1 MKTNTA
7 ADEGHR
13 SPYWVSGEAAA
24 TVKTKHRPAGK
35 RRAMRIAASLSGAA
49 ALRGPLVT
57 SGRTPCTLWPALLPH
72 TEICEGRASGRGE
85 GGSAALQVAGRTT
98 RRANYC

>member
-24 TVKTKHRPAGK
+24 TVKMKHQPARK
-35 RRAMRIAASLSGAA
+35 RREMRLAARLA
-49 ALRGPLVT
+49 V
-57 SGRTPCTLWPALLPH
+57 
-72 TEICEGRASGRGE
+72 
-85 GGSAALQVAGRTT
+85 
-98 RRANYC
+98 RRR